1 VTLRE
6 LTPKLSKPETFVR
19 AVIGIMHGAAKEHGD
34 IVIRMGTTGTGK
46 LPNYRIEAASTLEPI
61 QAIDGNGHKPWTGA
75 EDFTGPANWSTAT
88 MTRTDVEDVLIG
100 ITGYKRPATKT

>member
-6 LTPKLSKPETFVR
+6 LTPKLSKPEAFVR
-19 AVIGIMHGAAKEHGD
+19 AVIGVMHSASKQHGD
-34 IVIRMGTTGTGK
+34 VVIRMGTTGTGK

-61 QAIDGNGHKPWTGA
+61 QAIDGTGHKPWTG
-75 EDFTGPANWSTAT
+75 EEGFTGPANWSTAT